1 MNEAFLVARLEQE
14 LSTHPPREAEV
25 VQHLVEL
32 GYLPLF
38 RVNALLPSQIARAK
52 REFLDDL
59 EQSALFPNQELA
71 FHQKAGVEHF
81 VLHFLRSATD
91 IDEGITIQALPRQG
105 EKNLLSRIIHYR
117 LDLFGLWPHPVEMPY
132 THTTAIQLGEMGEYA
147 KCNALQAFNLMAD
160 IEQLTR
166 HLLSIHEEEQFIVTF
181 QSLQVPR
188 ELQDK
193 LQRRRNFRNQLLI
206 DFGEK
211 NEFFGH
217 VSREVLKQNE
227 KKIDYP
233 FLHEESR
240 KSFKRFILRLIQVHQ
255 WQDGFY
261 DGVLDS
267 KIGEVTLQGVLQSI
281 EFYNEA
287 DKKDIKT
294 HRVLTYLGN
303 NFFMFN
309 ALFFLQEYMLEEAQ
323 ENMSD
328 RRSDEEKVWEQL
340 SAQVRDADASS
351 QQSFQANL
359 EKLKSDIYA
368 ETNRPPQE
376 KLGLLKR
383 IYFGLKKIIKKAFR
397 FVRKI
402 FNWIKAHAEKAW
414 NFLRKLFKGFFDQ
427 LATGLRVFIDGLK
440 FMIGKKYVVTQENA
454 QMIVSRFHLDGDVV
468 SICYQ
473 ASTPLIPQHMSQTQ
487 YQLGSLQ
494 FSMAVVGGVLKIVLH
509 ALILI
514 AWPFILITIVKV
526 FRNILLTYQS
536 IEPAAEAETSL
547 S

>member
-1 MNEAFLVARLEQE
+1 MTEAFLVARLEQE

-25 VQHLVEL
+25 VQHLAEL
-32 GYLPLF
+32 GYLPLLS
-38 RVNALLPSQIARAK
+38 VNALLPAQMARAK
-52 REFLDDL
+52 REFLEEL
-59 EQSALFPNQELA
+59 EQSSLFSPQEIA
-71 FHQKAGVEHF
+71 YHKKIEEEHF
-81 VLHFLRSATD
+81 VLHFLRRATD
-91 IDEGITIQALPRQG
+91 IDEGITIQALPRHG

-117 LDLFGLWPHPVEMPY
+117 LDLFGLWPHPIEVPY
-132 THTTAIQLGEMGEYA
+132 THTTAIQLSEMEEYT
-147 KCNALQAFNLMAD
+147 KSHALQAFNLMAD

-166 HLLSIHEEEQFIVTF
+166 HLLSVHEEDEFIVTF
-181 QSLQVPR
+181 QSLQVAR

-193 LQRRRNFRNQLLI
+193 LERRRNFRNQLLM

-211 NEFFGH
+211 NEFFRH
-217 VSREVLKQNE
+217 VSQEVLKPNE

-240 KSFKRFILRLIQVHQ
+240 KSFKRFVLRLIQVHQ

-281 EFYNEA
+281 DFYNEA

-323 ENMSD
+323 ENAGG
-328 RRSDEEKVWEQL
+328 RSGGEEKVWEQL

-359 EKLKSDIYA
+359 EKLKTDIYT

-376 KLGLLKR
+376 KTGLLKR
-383 IYFGLKKIIKKAFR
+383 IYFGIKKIIKKAFR
-397 FVRKI
+397 FIRKI
-402 FNWIKAHAEKAW
+402 FNWIKAGVEKAW
-414 NFLRKLFKGFFDQ
+414 SFLKKLFQGFFDH
-427 LATGLRVFIDGLK
+427 LSTGLKVFIDGLK
-440 FMIGKKYVVTQENA
+440 FLIGKKYVVTQEGG
-454 QMIVSRFHLDGDVV
+454 QMIVSRFHLDGDTV

-473 ASTPLIPQHMSQTQ
+473 ASTSLIPQHVSQTQ

-536 IEPAAEAETSL
+536 IESAAEAVSSL